1 MNNDLI
7 RRSDLLAK
15 KCMVRGHLDTGSPC
29 PSKVTAIPVD
39 VIERAPAV
47 DAVVV
52 RHGRWDGGYT
62 KTSDG
67 EWVYSMLKCTV
78 CGSKSNG
85 GTTNFCPYCGC
96 KMLEDSDGKK

>member
-1 MNNDLI
+1 MAEYIEKGQLVK
-7 RRSDLLAK
+7 DLLLLAD
-15 KCMVRGHLDTGSPC
+15 VETGIRQQ
-29 PSKVTAIPVD
+29 AILGCASTIQNRKAAD
-39 VIERAPAV
+39 VAP
-47 DAVVV
+47 V

-67 EWVYSMLKCTV
+67 EWVYSTPKCTV

>member
-1 MNNDLI
+1 MAEYIEREALI
-7 RRSDLLAK
+7 TAIHADTQHLQSFDESFADLLMIDIEEA
-15 KCMVRGHLDTGSPC
+15 P
-29 PSKVTAIPVD
+29 TAD
-39 VIERAPAV
+39 VAP
-47 DAVVV
+47 V

-67 EWVYSMLKCTV
+67 EWVYSTPKCTV